1 MSEAFVKA
9 YKHVREQLEK
19 NTPETVIQEKM
30 PEFRDGVFVVN
41 RYVPSDPPMLGMAL
55 KNPGVQITRETIVR
69 VERFAKRRGLLMQ
82 TEGENIYLVSKDGVK
97 RAGFLRS
104 NNTPTLRSNRE
115 SLLQPFTRP
124 RVTARAFRRMGLV
137 HSPPASRQ
145 AYADESYRGF
155 VLPFFASPMGCS
167 VIVPHR
173 IAFLPTVGLSSV
185 GRCGSGSC
193 PI

>member
-97 RAGFLRS
+97 RAWLR
-104 NNTPTLRSNRE
+104 P
-115 SLLQPFTRP
+115 
-124 RVTARAFRRMGLV
+124 
-137 HSPPASRQ
+137 
-145 AYADESYRGF
+145 D
-155 VLPFFASPMGCS
+155 
-167 VIVPHR
+167 
-173 IAFLPTVGLSSV
+173 
-185 GRCGSGSC
+185 
-193 PI
+193 